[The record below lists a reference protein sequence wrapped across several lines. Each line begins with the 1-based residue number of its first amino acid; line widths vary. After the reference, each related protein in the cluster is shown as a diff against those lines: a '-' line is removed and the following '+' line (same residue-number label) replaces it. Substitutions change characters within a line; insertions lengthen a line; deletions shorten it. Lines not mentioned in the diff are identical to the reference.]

1 MNSTEINDIRPS
13 AAFKGISF
21 SKYKKADVKNEF
33 VANLLNGKIE
43 PACNWAAELVCAGHF
58 LELWENIF
66 FYCSKHVHV
75 GNPKLVCYLEKRY
88 DVFKT
93 LMNEGH
99 FTSPIEL
106 RNNQTI
112 RNLFAEIVS
121 VLCQSNKKHSFEIIK
136 INKETEFDMTQMT
149 ERLKAPSVDFIKPVF
164 MEEDPKE
171 IFIPMNEFA
180 FNISKQK
187 RNTVFACYWIEWILE
202 FETICKKRNTKCFVA
217 RRPFVTVDAKL
228 SRDLVWIIWDTLFH
242 YAGELQNPFI
252 EKTMKS
258 LFTLFCMQYT
268 NACCKKRRD
277 MLYFAVSLCTEPCD
291 TNVELVSNKRTV
303 ELAIN
308 NINNIYGQIKKNE
321 ESPRTDYLFNGL
333 EKQRQLEKSIEKMNI
348 VNSVSNF

>member
-1 MNSTEINDIRPS
+1 MNSAEINDIRPP

-33 VANLLNGKIE
+33 VANLLNGKVE
-43 PACNWAAELVCAGHF
+43 PACHWAAELVCAGHF

-66 FYCSKHVHV
+66 FYCSKHIHV
-75 GNPKLVCYLEKRY
+75 GNPKLVCYLEKRF
-88 DVFKT
+88 DIFKT

-99 FTSPIEL
+99 FTAPIEL

-121 VLCQSNKKHSFEIIK
+121 VLCLSNKKHSFEIIK

-149 ERLKAPSVDFIKPVF
+149 ERLKAPSVDFIKPIF

-187 RNTVFACYWIEWILE
+187 KNTVFACYWIEWILE
-202 FETICKKRNTKCFVA
+202 FETICKKRNTKCFCA
-217 RRPFVTVDAKL
+217 RRPFVTVDPKV
-228 SRDLVWIIWDTLFH
+228 SRDLVWIVWDTLFY
-242 YAGELQNPFI
+242 YARELQNPFI
-252 EKTMKS
+252 EKTIKS

-268 NACCKKRRD
+268 NACCKKRRE
-277 MLYFAVSLCTEPCD
+277 MLYFAVSLCTEPYD
-291 TNVELVSNKRTV
+291 ANVELVSNKRTV

-308 NINNIYGQIKKNE
+308 NINNIYSQIKKNE
-321 ESPRTDYLFNGL
+321 ESPGTDYLFNGL

-348 VNSVSNF
+348 VNSVDLI